1 MFGLIE
7 LARAIFTRVRNIYL
21 GLVRTDLNVEKM
33 SEVYDERVH
42 YRGSLDEISHEVAV
56 VLKSKELD
64 LL

>member
-7 LARAIFTRVRNIYL
+7 LARAIFTRMRNIYL
-21 GLVRTDLNVEKM
+21 GLVRTDLNVEEM
-33 SEVYDERVH
+33 SEVYNERAY

-56 VLKSKELD
+56 VLKRKELN